1 MKYRNIYVAATS
13 QHVGK
18 TTSTLGL
25 VSVFKEKGINVGY
38 CKPVGQKFL
47 NVDNKIVDKDTVL
60 FADLIG
66 FEMEPPIHSPVIFH
80 SGATKQYIEHPENFP
95 HLKEDVLR
103 ANEVLQQRYDLVVH
117 EGTGHPGVG
126 SVADLSNADVAHL
139 LNAAVVMIVEGGIGS
154 TIDQL
159 NMCSALFRERNV
171 PIIGVIVNK
180 VKEAKLEQVE
190 YYLSKKLKELKLPLL
205 GCIPYDKTLAY
216 PLMKTIATAINGN
229 TLYNAD
235 KLNNRVADFI
245 AGSMADVEKIDK
257 LEDMVMV
264 VSSRRCNE
272 AINRLEVLE
281 KNINLQESPLAGIIV
296 TGAQKLEGKIV
307 EYAEKNGLPVVR
319 TFLDTYEVVLKISR
333 IEVKINTLTPWKVQR
348 AIQLIKNNIN
358 YETLLLPSQ

>member
-25 VSVFKEKGINVGY
+25 VSAFKERGLAVGY

-66 FEMEPPIHSPVIFH
+66 FDIEPGIHSPVIFH
-80 SGATKQYIEHPENFP
+80 SGATKEYIEHPENYP
-95 HLKEDVLR
+95 YLKENILQ
-103 ANEVLQQRYDLVVH
+103 ANDILQQRHDLVVH

-126 SVADLSNADVAHL
+126 SVADLSNADVAKL

-154 TIDQL
+154 TIDKL

-171 PIIGVIVNK
+171 PIVGVIVNK
-180 VKEAKLEQVE
+180 VKEDKLEQVD
-190 YYLSKKLKELKLPLL
+190 YFLSKKLKELKLPLL

-216 PLMKTIATAINGN
+216 PLMKTIAVAINGN

-235 KLNNRVADFI
+235 RLNNRVADFI
-245 AGSMADVEKIDK
+245 AGSMVDVEKLDK

-272 AINRLEVLE
+272 AINRLEILE
-281 KNINLQESPLAGIIV
+281 KNINLEKSPLAGIIV

-307 EYAEKNGLPVVR
+307 DYATNNRLPVVR

-333 IEVKINTLTPWKVQR
+333 IEVKINMNTPWKVQR

-358 YETLLLPSQ
+358 YETLLLPN